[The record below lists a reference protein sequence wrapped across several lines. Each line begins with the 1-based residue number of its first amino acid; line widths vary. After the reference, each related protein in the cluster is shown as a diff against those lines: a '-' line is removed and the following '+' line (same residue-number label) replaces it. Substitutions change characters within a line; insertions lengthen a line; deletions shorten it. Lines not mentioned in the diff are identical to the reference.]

1 VAKETV
7 ALAKVTKDW
16 SLLAP
21 QGTPV
26 LAPLPLF
33 LTSPGGGV
41 VSEFVCLF

>member
-1 VAKETV
+1 MAKEKV

-16 SLLAP
+16 SLLSP

-41 VSEFVCLF
+41 VSEFACLF